1 MKLRSLFFIAA
12 GIGIG
17 YALASKM
24 REDDPDVLHGPQR
37 SSSSAAA
44 PALRLVSSGAQK
56 LADQAGVRSL
66 DALRRARGAIRA
78 RLPEYD
84 EYSDEAG
91 WN

>member
-1 MKLRSLFFIAA
+1 MKLRSLFYIAA

-17 YALASKM
+17 YTIATKM
-24 REDDPDVLHGPQR
+24 REDDPEVVHGPQR

-44 PALRLVSSGAQK
+44 PALRLVSNGAQK
-56 LADQAGVRSL
+56 LADQASVRSI
-66 DALRRARGAIRA
+66 DAIRRARGAIRA

-84 EYSDEAG
+84 EYGNDAS